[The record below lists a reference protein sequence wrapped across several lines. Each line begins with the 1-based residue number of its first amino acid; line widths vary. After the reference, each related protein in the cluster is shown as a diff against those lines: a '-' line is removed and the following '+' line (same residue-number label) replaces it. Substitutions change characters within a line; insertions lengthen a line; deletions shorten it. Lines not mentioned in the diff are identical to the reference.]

1 MLDRR
6 VNKIKDL
13 LFEIACG
20 NYDKRGEISEK
31 KDEFDAII
39 TGINMLAEEL
49 EQTTISRNYLKK
61 IYEGVTDMVFV
72 LDKNGYIEDINQRVT
87 EIARYQ
93 LKNLK
98 SKPVNS
104 LFPFKHKFNFA
115 ELKKQLTKNHIKTDI
130 RTDFITAYNAKIPVN
145 CSFSLIDGSNH
156 EDCLI
161 ILLIKDLSELVST
174 EKELLDRNKELNTF
188 IYRASHDLKGPLA
201 SMMGLLNLIDINPNQ
216 LEDIPNY
223 IENIKKSAIKLN
235 SVVSDLL
242 DLGRITANLIEFEDL
257 MIDQI
262 FNQIIEEYKYMP
274 LFSEASINIIN
285 SQDYPL
291 HSVPQ
296 IVKSILQNILDNSLK
311 YAQPNASPNIEIKI
325 MDSNNGVK
333 LEIKDYGIGIP
344 TNIQKKIYNMFYR
357 GNHMSKG
364 SGLGLYIVKTGVEK
378 LGGRIWLKSKPGKG
392 STFSIYLPNKLKKPI
407 TDQQSEKI
415 NLQKQLNL

>member
-1 MLDRR
+1 MLDQR
-6 VNKIKDL
+6 VNKINNL

-20 NYDKRGEISEK
+20 NYEKRGDISDK
-31 KDEFDAII
+31 KDQFDAII

-87 EIARYQ
+87 EIARYK
-93 LKNLK
+93 LEDLK
-98 SKPVNS
+98 SKPINT
-104 LFPFKHKFNFA
+104 LFPFKFKINFA
-115 ELKKQLTKNHIKTDI
+115 VLKKHLNENSTKTDI

-145 CSFSLIDGSNH
+145 CSFSLIDGSNR
-156 EDCLI
+156 DDYLI

-201 SMMGLLNLIDINPNQ
+201 SMMGLLNLIEIDPNK

-223 IENIKKSAIKLN
+223 IENIKKSAVKLN

-242 DLGRITANLIEFEDL
+242 DLGRITANLTEFEDM
-257 MIDQI
+257 MIGEI
-262 FNQIIEEYKYMP
+262 FNQVMEEYKYMP
-274 LFSEASINIIN
+274 LFSEADISINN

-311 YAQPNASPNIEIKI
+311 YAQPYSTPKIKVNI
-325 MDSNNGVK
+325 MDSNNGIKVV
-333 LEIKDYGIGIP
+333 IKDNGIGIP
-344 TNIQKKIYNMFYR
+344 TNIQNKIYNMFYR
-357 GNHMSKG
+357 GNHMSNG

-378 LGGRIWLKSKPGKG
+378 LGGKIWLKSHSGKG
-392 STFSIYLPNKLKKPI
+392 STFSIYLPNKLKKPVNSKN
-407 TDQQSEKI
+407 QSERV
-415 NLQKQLNL
+415 KQ